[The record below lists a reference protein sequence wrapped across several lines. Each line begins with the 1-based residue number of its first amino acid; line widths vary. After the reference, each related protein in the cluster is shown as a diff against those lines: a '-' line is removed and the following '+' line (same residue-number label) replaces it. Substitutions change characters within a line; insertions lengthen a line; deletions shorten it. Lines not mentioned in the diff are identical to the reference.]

1 MLFNNTLNQNLFITQ
16 KNLRNIRIFNILS
29 QITYKELFNSYVI
42 NY

>member
-1 MLFNNTLNQNLFITQ
+1 MLFNNTLNQNFYITQ

-29 QITYKELFNSYVI
+29 VIKYKELFNSYVI

>member
-1 MLFNNTLNQNLFITQ
+1 MLFNNTLNQNFYITQ